1 MKTPIFLA
9 TALLILPGVST
20 AATLANYAFAN
31 GPNTLPT
38 VNGVTATAI
47 SYGSGLGTPQT
58 SAATFGPSG
67 ASALGLVT
75 ASAAPTTIPAAV
87 SANSFFTFTLTSSPG
102 TSFLLTD
109 FTFWANYSGD
119 TTAAN
124 ELALQ
129 IDTGSG
135 YQTIG
140 TSTFN
145 VTGSAAPGK
154 MYTIPINNPAP
165 VDGSAHFR
173 IVMFDSAGINWT
185 SFTRM
190 DDLSVNGTVIPEP
203 SAWLLMLCVGGL
215 VPLHRRRSH

>member
-1 MKTPIFLA
+1 MKTPTFLA
-9 TALLILPGVST
+9 TAFLILHGVST
-20 AATLANYAFAN
+20 AATLAQYAFAN
-31 GPNTLPT
+31 GPDTLPT
-38 VNGVTATAI
+38 VDGVTATAI
-47 SYGSGLGTPQT
+47 SYGSGLGTPRNST
-58 SAATFGPSG
+58 ATFAPSG

-75 ASAAPTTIPAAV
+75 GSATPATIPTAID
-87 SANSFFTFTLTSSPG
+87 ANSSFTFTLTSIPG
-102 TSFLLTD
+102 TSFHLTE

-135 YQTIG
+135 YQTVG

-154 MYTIPINNPAP
+154 MYTIPITSVGP

-173 IVMFDSAGINWT
+173 IVMFDSAGVNWT

-190 DDLSVNGTVIPEP
+190 DDLSVHGTVIPEP
-203 SAWLLMLCVGGL
+203 SALLLLCIGGL